1 MEIFQSREAFINWV
15 VDNYHDQVVN
25 NAISAGLITSDIPRD
40 ELYYVLINALESG
53 GINQVMYAID
63 VPLNLRNQP
72 QGVQDQ
78 FARNVPRGKRKVD
91 FPQIRYD
98 LPGDDVV
105 IDDEQDADDI
115 DWQNGGSFDWNQ
127 FGDIFNTASNVFA
140 TIFGAVTGPGQQ
152 PPSNGNNN
160 LPAPKPQA
168 DNTTMYIGIAL
179 VIGVVVLITVLAS
192 RK

>member
-1 MEIFQSREAFINWV
+1 MEIFQSRETFINWV

-25 NAISAGLITSDIPRD
+25 NAISAGLITSDIPRE
-40 ELYYVLINALESG
+40 ELYYVLINALEG
-53 GINQVMYAID
+53 GGVNQVMYAID

-72 QGVQDQ
+72 QAIQDQ
-78 FARNVPRGKRKVD
+78 FARNVPKGKSL
-91 FPQIRYD
+91 RYE

-105 IDDEQDADDI
+105 IDEEQDVDDI
-115 DWQNGGSFDWNQ
+115 DWQSGGSFNWNQ
-127 FGDIFNTASNVFA
+127 FGDIFNTAANVFA

-160 LPAPKPQA
+160 LPAPQPQA

-179 VIGVVVLITVLAS
+179 VIGVIVLIAVLA
-192 RK
+192 RRR